1 MTDQGDNLLVDLS
14 DHVPLNTVTTAREA
28 IWTRCY
34 KIKNAESSGDLGI
47 AEGQAD
53 HEGRPLPEDISLC
66 MHARLGRLRYR
77 TQKPC

>member
-1 MTDQGDNLLVDLS
+1 MTDQGDNLHLS
-14 DHVPLNTVTTAREA
+14 DHVPLNTVTTACEA
-28 IWTRCY
+28 TWTRCF
-34 KIKNAESSGDLGI
+34 KIQNAESDGDLGI